1 MYSAYFKEYS
11 KELEQDMEIK
21 IYGESGKP
29 AVFFPSQDGRF
40 YQYED
45 FGLIEVCR
53 PFIEG
58 GRLQVCCVDSI
69 DKETWSA
76 ADRPPRERIL
86 RQESYAGYIVKEI
99 VPKMQKKG
107 QSLLFAGVSL
117 GAMHAA
123 NFFFRYPPLADA
135 LIALSGMYSSYPFM
149 GEYMDEDVYY
159 NSVTSYLSNLEDEI
173 QLGHFRKSRIVLCT
187 GQGAYED
194 LMLHETRR
202 MKEIL
207 GRKNI
212 PAFVDFWG
220 TDVSHDWYWWK
231 KQMPYF
237 LKMVLDKT

>member
-1 MYSAYFKEYS
+1 MYSQYFKEYS
-11 KELEQDMEIK
+11 NELKKYMEFK

-29 AVFFPSQDGRF
+29 AIFFPSQDGRF

-45 FGLIEVCR
+45 FGLMEVCR

-76 ADRPPRERIL
+76 EDKPPRERIL
-86 RQESYAGYIVKEI
+86 RHEEYSRYIVKEI
-99 VPKMQKKG
+99 IPKMQKKG
-107 QSLLFAGVSL
+107 QKILFSGVSL

-123 NFFFRYPPLADA
+123 NFFFRFPPLSDA

-149 GEYMDEDVYY
+149 GDYMDEDVYF
-159 NSVTSYLSNLEDEI
+159 NSITTYLSNLEDKE
-173 QLGHFRKSRIVLCT
+173 QLESFRNSKIVICS
-187 GQGAYED
+187 GRGAYEE
-194 LMLHETRR
+194 LMVHETLR

-207 GRKNI
+207 KTKGI
-212 PAFVDFWG
+212 PAFIDFWG
-220 TDVSHDWYWWK
+220 TDVNHDWYWWK

-237 LKMVLDKT
+237 LDMVL